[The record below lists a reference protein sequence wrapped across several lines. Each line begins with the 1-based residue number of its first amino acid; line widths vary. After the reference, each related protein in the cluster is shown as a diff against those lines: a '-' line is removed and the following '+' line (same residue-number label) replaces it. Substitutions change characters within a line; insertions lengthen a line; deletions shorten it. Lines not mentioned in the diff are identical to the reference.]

1 METPA
6 QKGYKRRFRS
16 VLIHKPIQR
25 EFTLVV
31 FSLLIISAL
40 AVGFVIH
47 STIRDAMMGGGYR
60 FGTISPY
67 EVMSE
72 VSYDLIYRV
81 SLILF
86 VTLLMVVVFGVFF
99 LHRVAG
105 PVYRFQ
111 SVLKRLTRGEIPNEF
126 KLREGDFF
134 SETATELNQVLAQLR
149 ERRQYAEHLRQ
160 QLDEAIQKSA
170 ATPTFLSELREAL
183 NRLA

>member
-6 QKGYKRRFRS
+6 QKSYKRRFRS

-47 STIRDAMMGGGYR
+47 STIREAMMGGGYR

-86 VTLLMVVVFGVFF
+86 VTLLIVVVFGILF

-111 SVLKRLTRGEIPNEF
+111 SVLKRVTRGEIPSEF

-134 SETATELNQVLAQLR
+134 SETATELNQVLTLLR
-149 ERRQYAEHLRQ
+149 ERHQYIEVLKQ
-160 QLDEAIQKSA
+160 QLEEVIQKNA
-170 ATPTFLSELREAL
+170 VTPAFLNELREAL
-183 NRLA
+183 SRLD